1 MNGFIM
7 KDGVLTV
14 EDQLWALS
22 PFKKILKKDKSRN
35 KDLALKEMSFI
46 YFYID
51 IKSDYLIIT
60 NDMIRKNE
68 IKKDV
73 DLPLDWEIDTLI
85 EEAISFYEKR
95 SITVLEK
102 LYRSAL
108 ISANAT
114 SEYLEMTAEL
124 LRERT
129 DKGATV
135 TTLPMI
141 VSAQKTLPDI
151 MKNLKAA
158 EKEVLKERIETEGRM
173 KGSRTMGMYEEGL
186 NYERNI

>member
-1 MNGFIM
+1 
-7 KDGVLTV
+7 
-14 EDQLWALS
+14 
-22 PFKKILKKDKSRN
+22 
-35 KDLALKEMSFI
+35 
-46 YFYID
+46 
-51 IKSDYLIIT
+51 
-60 NDMIRKNE
+60 MIRKNE

-186 NYERNI
+186 NYE

>member
-7 KDGVLTV
+7 KDGVLTI

-22 PFKKILKKDKSRN
+22 PFKKLLKRDKSRS
-35 KDLALKEMSFI
+35 KDMAHKEMYFI
-46 YFYID
+46 WFYTD

-60 NDMIRKNE
+60 DDKLRE
-68 IKKDV
+68 EEV
-73 DLPLDWEIDTLI
+73 RHDLELPEDWKIDSVLL
-85 EEAISFYEKR
+85 EAVNFYEKR
-95 SITVLEK
+95 SLTVLQK

-114 SEYLEMTAEL
+114 SEYLEMSGEL
-124 LRERT
+124 LRERN
-129 DKGATV
+129 DKGGTV

-158 EKEVLKERIETEGRM
+158 EKEVLKERVEMEGRM
-173 KGSRTMGMYEEGL
+173 KGKQSMGMFEDGL
-186 NYERNI
+186 TID

>member
-7 KDGVLTV
+7 KDGVLIV

-22 PFKKILKKDKSRN
+22 PFKKLLKRDKSRN
-35 KDLALKEMSFI
+35 KDMALREMLFV
-46 YFYID
+46 YYYTD

-60 NDMIRKNE
+60 DDKLRQEE
-68 IKKDV
+68 IKH
-73 DLPLDWEIDTLI
+73 DLELPVEWKIDPVLQ
-85 EEAISFYEKR
+85 EAIEFYERR
-95 SITVLEK
+95 SVTVLEK

-114 SEYLEMTAEL
+114 SEYLEMSGEL
-124 LRERT
+124 LRERN
-129 DKGATV
+129 DKGGTV

-141 VSAQKTLPDI
+141 VTAQKTLPDI

-158 EKEVLKERIETEGRM
+158 EKEVLKERIELEGRM
-173 KGSRTMGMYEEGL
+173 KGSKIMGMYEDGL
-186 NYERNI
+186 S